1 VKPEAAQTGVKQLIL
16 FRHAKSSWDD
26 DVTDV
31 DRPLAGRGER
41 DAPRMGK
48 RLDARHARPGL
59 ILTSHAARAQRTAE
73 LVAKPLGIKRREVRV
88 ERALYLASP
97 DEILAVVASQ
107 DDSVS
112 CVLLVGHNPGLT
124 ELVNKLLPDLA
135 LDNLPTSGVV
145 AIDLSTTSWRNVS
158 TARAKLAY
166 YDYPKNPELIVTEN

>member
-1 VKPEAAQTGVKQLIL
+1 MTRETTETGVKQVIL

-26 DVTDV
+26 DVSDV
-31 DRPLAGRGER
+31 DRPLAARGER

-48 RLDARHARPGL
+48 RLKARHARPDL
-59 ILTSHAARAQRTAE
+59 IVSSHAARAQRTAE
-73 LVAKPLGIKRREVRV
+73 LIAKQLGIKGRELRV

-97 DEILAVVASQ
+97 DEILGVVASQ
-107 DDSVS
+107 DDALS

-124 ELVNKLLPDLA
+124 ELVNQLLPDLA

-145 AIDLSTTSWRNVS
+145 AIDLPTTSWRNAA